1 MDEKRLAYRDHLIKA
16 EQKAQEDFDKTV
28 ITLSGGALG
37 ISFAFVK
44 DVVGPDDLVKLCLLY
59 WAWVMWGTSLIAV
72 LFSYFFSHLA
82 LRKAVKQADEK
93 TLYHQRVGGGF
104 DIVTA
109 GLNISG
115 AILFVIG
122 VILMILFVKSN
133 LGV

>member
-1 MDEKRLAYRDHLIKA
+1 MDDKLLAYRDHLIKA

-28 ITLSGGALG
+28 IALSGGALG
-37 ISFAFVK
+37 ISFAFIT
-44 DVVGPDDLVKLCLLY
+44 DVVGPDGLVKLCLLY

-82 LRKAVKQADEK
+82 LRKAIKQADEK
-93 TLYHQRVGGGF
+93 TLYDQRIGGSY
-104 DIVTA
+104 DAITA

-115 AILFVIG
+115 AILFVVG